1 MTMSNDDWA
10 YSRKINVDY
19 SSEVT
24 CENFNSMYEV
34 LNKRFETLFKFDRS
48 RDADNVMFYYRNKK
62 ICAFYD
68 YERSVGYFDAK
79 RAA

>member
-34 LNKRFETLFKFDRS
+34 LNKRFETLFKFNRS
-48 RDADNVMFYYRNKK
+48 RDAGNVMFYSLAAESQGASAPGW
-62 ICAFYD
+62 IAAFD
-68 YERSVGYFDAK
+68 
-79 RAA
+79 